1 MNLPNNAPLQEVSD
15 SILKN
20 KSIRLYIK
28 REDMIHPNISGN
40 KWRKLY
46 YNMRE
51 AQRFNKTILVTFGGA
66 YSNHIAAT
74 AALAQEFGIKSIGFI
89 RGEET
94 LPLNSTLFFAKE
106 CGMEFRYLDRLSY
119 KNKNMDFELSI
130 Y

>member
-15 SILKN
+15 SILKD

-51 AQRFNKTILVTFGGA
+51 AQRSNKTTLVTFEVRIQIILLQLQLLHM
-66 YSNHIAAT
+66 N
-74 AALAQEFGIKSIGFI
+74 LV
-89 RGEET
+89 
-94 LPLNSTLFFAKE
+94 LNL
-106 CGMEFRYLDRLSY
+106 
-119 KNKNMDFELSI
+119 
-130 Y
+130 